1 MPPPTGLDDNQRI
14 IMKKHDIEYLLG
26 ALRTVAAEAKKR
38 QITDLYAVAQAGLDL
53 YEKGPKQAAAE
64 RGDGAVR

>member
-1 MPPPTGLDDNQRI
+1 
-14 IMKKHDIEYLLG
+14 MKKHDIEYLLG